1 MKQCRE
7 DKEDR
12 KLDTRGVFSVKKK
25 KLNIQYR
32 LKAPKTL
39 PVRHEVTPKTKLC
52 QRCTERPES

>member
-25 KLNIQYR
+25 KIKY
-32 LKAPKTL
+32 
-39 PVRHEVTPKTKLC
+39 PV
-52 QRCTERPES
+52 QA

>member
-12 KLDTRGVFSVKKK
+12 KLDTRGVFSVFKK
-25 KLNIQYR
+25 NIQYR

-39 PVRHEVTPKTKLC
+39 PV
-52 QRCTERPES
+52 